1 VKLTKSK
8 LKQIIKEEIS
18 LLGFLEIENNF
29 VKRTSLA
36 EEEYSPSV
44 DDRAVEEVIA
54 IIRER
59 SIQMND
65 EDSYNFLT
73 KLKEWFNQTVLEE
86 Q

>member
-1 VKLTKSK
+1 MKLTKSK

-18 LLGFLEIENNF
+18 LLGLLEIENNF